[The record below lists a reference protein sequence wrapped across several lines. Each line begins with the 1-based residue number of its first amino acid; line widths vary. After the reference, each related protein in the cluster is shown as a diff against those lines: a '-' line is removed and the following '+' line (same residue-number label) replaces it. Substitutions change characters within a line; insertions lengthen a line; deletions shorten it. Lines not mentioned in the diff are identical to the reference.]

1 MTTAETHPAHAV
13 RIRPATLAD
22 AATLTELGART
33 FRDTFAAD
41 NTPENVEAFLAS
53 HYRPEIQEAELKD
66 PSNLYLLAEV
76 SGVPAGFALL
86 RDGACEQ
93 GVQAERPLNLSL
105 LYVDR
110 PFLGAKAGAALML
123 RCLEEGRAR
132 RHDVL
137 WLGVW
142 ERNARALAFYS
153 RWGFTEVGEMRFL
166 LGNDPQRDL
175 VLALAL

>member
-1 MTTAETHPAHAV
+1 MTTPETPPANAV

-22 AATLTELGART
+22 AATLTELGTRT

-41 NTPENVEAFLAS
+41 NTPEDLEAFLAS

-66 PSNLYLLAEV
+66 PGNLYLLAEV

-86 RDGACEQ
+86 RDGAREQ
-93 GVQAERPLNLSL
+93 CVQAERPLNLSR

-110 PFLGAKAGAALML
+110 PFLGARAGAALML

-132 RHDVL
+132 GHDVL

-142 ERNARALAFYS
+142 ERNTRALAFYS
-153 RWGFTEVGEMRFL
+153 RWGFTEVGEMHFL
-166 LGNDPQRDL
+166 LGNDRQRDL
-175 VLALAL
+175 VLTLAL